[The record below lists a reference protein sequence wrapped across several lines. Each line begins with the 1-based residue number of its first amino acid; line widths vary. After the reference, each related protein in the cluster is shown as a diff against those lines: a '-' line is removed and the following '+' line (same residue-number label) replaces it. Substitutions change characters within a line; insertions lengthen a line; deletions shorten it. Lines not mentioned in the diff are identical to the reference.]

1 MTTSAPSTGIGRDG
15 PLCAAAMARW
25 RIVIHGGAGS
35 IRPGRL
41 PPRQEEYARAG
52 LERALEAGSSILEKR
67 EGAADAV
74 EAAVRELEEDS
85 CFNAGRG
92 SVLTAEGCIE
102 LDAAIMDGRTRAAGA
117 VAGLRTTRA
126 PISLA
131 RMLMEQGP
139 HVFLS
144 GKGADQYAR
153 EHGLE
158 QVDNSWFEVSER
170 RRQLEELLAQGG
182 FDDEVKYGTVGA
194 VAVDAAGHVAVATST
209 GGLTAKRWGRVGDS
223 PLIGAGTYA
232 DDRSA
237 AVSATGSGE
246 YFIRSVAAHQLAERV
261 RLGGQTLQDA
271 LDAVLAD
278 IEGLGGKGG
287 LIAVAPDGE
296 AAWGFTTPAMYR
308 GMADAT
314 GRTVAIYSEEQSG
327 RAGPALAIRARQRR
341 LRVRPSGTRQRRRG
355 SSGWE

>member
-1 MTTSAPSTGIGRDG
+1 M
-15 PLCAAAMARW
+15 
-25 RIVIHGGAGS
+25 
-35 IRPGRL
+35 RPGRL
-41 PPRQEEYARAG
+41 DPEQEKCARAG
-52 LERALEAGSSILEKR
+52 LEAALTTGSAILEKR
-67 EGAADAV
+67 ESALDAV
-74 EAAVRELEEDS
+74 EAAVRVLEEDP

-92 SVLTAEGCIE
+92 SVLTASGCIE
-102 LDAAIMDGRTRAAGA
+102 LDAAIMDGRDRRAGA

-131 RMLMEQGP
+131 RRLLDEGP

-144 GKGADQYAR
+144 GKGADDFAR
-153 EHGLE
+153 SHGLE
-158 QVDNSWFEVSER
+158 QVDNSWFEIPER
-170 RRQLEELLAQGG
+170 RRQLEELLGEGG

-194 VAVDAAGHVAVATST
+194 VAVDVDGHVAVATST

-232 DDRSA
+232 DDRAA

-246 YFIRSVAAHQLAERV
+246 YFVRAVAAHQLAERV
-261 RLGGQTLQDA
+261 HLGGQSLQQS

-278 IEGLGGKGG
+278 VESLGGKGG

-308 GMADAT
+308 GMADAS
-314 GRTVAIYSEEQSG
+314 GRTVRVYSDEEE
-327 RAGPALAIRARQRR
+327 R
-341 LRVRPSGTRQRRRG
+341 
-355 SSGWE
+355 

>member
-1 MTTSAPSTGIGRDG
+1 MTET
-15 PLCAAAMARW
+15 RW
-25 RIVIHGGAGS
+25 RLVVHGGAGS
-35 IRPGRL
+35 MRPGRL
-41 PPRQEEYARAG
+41 DSELERCARDG
-52 LERALEAGSSILEKR
+52 LETALTAGSAILEKG
-67 EGAADAV
+67 ESALDAV
-74 EAAVRELEEDS
+74 EAAVRVLEEDS

-92 SVLTAEGCIE
+92 SVLTATGCIE
-102 LDAAIMDGRTRAAGA
+102 LDAAIMDGRNRAAGA
-117 VAGLRTTRA
+117 ASGLRTTRA

-131 RMLMEQGP
+131 RHLLDQGP

-144 GKGADQYAR
+144 GQGADEFAR
-153 EHGLE
+153 DHGFE
-158 QVDNSWFEVSER
+158 QVDNHWFEIPER
-170 RRQLEELLAQGG
+170 RRQLEELMAAGG

-194 VAVDAAGHVAVATST
+194 VAVDTGGHVAVATST

-246 YFIRSVAAHQLAERV
+246 FFIRAVAAHQLAERI
-261 RLGGQTLQDA
+261 RIGGDTLQQA

-278 IEGLGGKGG
+278 VESLGGKGG
-287 LIAVAPDGE
+287 MIAVSPTGE

-314 GRTVAIYSEEQSG
+314 GRTIRVYSDKDE
-327 RAGPALAIRARQRR
+327 R
-341 LRVRPSGTRQRRRG
+341 
-355 SSGWE
+355 

>member
-1 MTTSAPSTGIGRDG
+1 MRPGQLDPEQERCARDG
-15 PLCAAAMARW
+15 
-25 RIVIHGGAGS
+25 
-35 IRPGRL
+35 
-41 PPRQEEYARAG
+41 
-52 LERALEAGSSILEKR
+52 LEAALAGGSTILEKR
-67 EGAADAV
+67 GSALDAV
-74 EAAVRELEEDS
+74 EAAVRVLEEDP

-92 SVLTAEGCIE
+92 SVLTATGCIE
-102 LDAAIMDGRTRAAGA
+102 LDAAIMDGRTRLAGA
-117 VAGLRTTRA
+117 VSGLRTTRA

-131 RMLMEQGP
+131 RRLLEQGP

-144 GKGADQYAR
+144 GHGADDFAR
-153 EHGLE
+153 DHGFE
-158 QVDNSWFEVSER
+158 QVGNSWFEMPER
-170 RRQLEELLAQGG
+170 RRQLEELLTSDG

-194 VAVDAAGHVAVATST
+194 VAVDIDGHVAVATST

-246 YFIRSVAAHQLAERV
+246 YFIRAVAAHQVAERM
-261 RLGGQTLQDA
+261 RLAGQSLQEA
-271 LDAVLAD
+271 IDAVLAD
-278 IEGLGGKGG
+278 IELLGGKGG

-314 GRTVAIYSEEQSG
+314 GRTVRVYSDEEE
-327 RAGPALAIRARQRR
+327 R
-341 LRVRPSGTRQRRRG
+341 
-355 SSGWE
+355 

>member
-1 MTTSAPSTGIGRDG
+1 MAE
-15 PLCAAAMARW
+15 ARW
-25 RIVIHGGAGS
+25 RLVVHGGAGS
-35 IRPGRL
+35 MRPGRL
-41 PPRQEEYARAG
+41 PPEQERCARAG
-52 LERALEAGSSILEKR
+52 LEQALAAGSAILEKR
-67 EGAADAV
+67 ESALDAV
-74 EAAVRELEEDS
+74 EAAVRVLEEDV

-92 SVLTAEGCIE
+92 SVLTAAGSIE

-131 RMLMEQGP
+131 RRLLEDGP

-144 GKGADQYAR
+144 GKGADEFAR
-153 EHGLE
+153 EAGLE
-158 QVDNSWFEVSER
+158 QVANSWFETPER
-170 RRQLEELLAQGG
+170 RRQLHELLGEGG

-194 VAVDAAGHVAVATST
+194 VAVDVDGHVAVATST

-246 YFIRSVAAHQLAERV
+246 YFIRAVAAHQLAERV
-261 RLGGQTLQDA
+261 RIGGEPLQQA

-278 IEGLGGKGG
+278 VASLGGKGG
-287 LIAVAPDGE
+287 LIAVAPDGG

-314 GRTVAIYSEEQSG
+314 GRSVAIYADDEE
-327 RAGPALAIRARQRR
+327 R
-341 LRVRPSGTRQRRRG
+341 
-355 SSGWE
+355 

>member
-1 MTTSAPSTGIGRDG
+1 MRPRKLDPGQEKCARDG
-15 PLCAAAMARW
+15 LEAALA
-25 RIVIHGGAGS
+25 
-35 IRPGRL
+35 
-41 PPRQEEYARAG
+41 
-52 LERALEAGSSILEKR
+52 AGSSILEKR
-67 EGAADAV
+67 ESALDAV
-74 EAAVRELEEDS
+74 EAAVRVLEEDE

-131 RMLMEQGP
+131 RELLERGP

-144 GKGADQYAR
+144 GKGADQFAR
-153 EHGLE
+153 DNGFE
-158 QVDNSWFEVSER
+158 QVDNRWFEVPER
-170 RRQLEELLAQGG
+170 RRQLEELLASDG

-194 VAVDAAGHVAVATST
+194 VAVDIDGHVAVATST

-246 YFIRSVAAHQLAERV
+246 FFIRAVAAHQLAERV
-261 RLGGQTLQDA
+261 RCGREPLSQA

-278 IEGLGGKGG
+278 IEALGGKGG
-287 LIAVAPDGE
+287 LIAVAPNGE

-314 GRTVAIYSEEQSG
+314 GRAIAIYSDEDE
-327 RAGPALAIRARQRR
+327 R
-341 LRVRPSGTRQRRRG
+341 
-355 SSGWE
+355 